1 MDERLQEGRT
11 RSESLNAFEKLK
23 EDVQQWLKRMEGR
36 IDALQPVAVDQK
48 LLKEQSDEL
57 KVGAVAK
64 YVNEG

>member
-1 MDERLQEGRT
+1 MDDRLQEGRA

-23 EDVQQWLKRMEGR
+23 DDVQQWLKKMEAR

-57 KVGAVAK
+57 KVSPRK
-64 YVNEG
+64 